1 MKVGVGTRGNEL
13 LLAHCESLEPLEEQR
28 PGSYERLAGAI
39 GDRLAHL
46 LVFALSDDSG
56 RRSHGLDSR

>member
-1 MKVGVGTRGNEL
+1 
-13 LLAHCESLEPLEEQR
+13 LLAHCEALEPLEEKR

-39 GDRLAHL
+39 GDRLARL

-56 RRSHGLDSR
+56 RRSHGHDGR

>member
-1 MKVGVGTRGNEL
+1 MTVGVGTRGNEL
-13 LLAHCESLEPLEEQR
+13 LLAHCEALEPLEEER

-39 GDRLAHL
+39 GDRLARL

-56 RRSHGLDSR
+56 RRSHGHDGR